1 MCKYLQTYHILCH
14 CTTFSVPHRCAAA
27 LRNCSDCPKF
37 PGGSAENEQVMVDC
51 GFCQEAE
58 KERELSIRG
67 STLGGLGG
75 VKRVKE
81 LQRKWRGRKRMV
93 ENG

>member
-1 MCKYLQTYHILCH
+1 
-14 CTTFSVPHRCAAA
+14 
-27 LRNCSDCPKF
+27 
-37 PGGSAENEQVMVDC
+37 MVDC

-58 KERELSIRG
+58 EEMELSRRG

>member
-1 MCKYLQTYHILCH
+1 
-14 CTTFSVPHRCAAA
+14 
-27 LRNCSDCPKF
+27 
-37 PGGSAENEQVMVDC
+37 VMVDC

>member
-1 MCKYLQTYHILCH
+1 
-14 CTTFSVPHRCAAA
+14 
-27 LRNCSDCPKF
+27 
-37 PGGSAENEQVMVDC
+37 MVDC

-58 KERELSIRG
+58 EEKELSIRG

-81 LQRKWRGRKRMV
+81 LQRKWRGRKRV
-93 ENG
+93 VDKD